1 MIEPTPYA
9 VYPSL
14 RDRVIVIS
22 GGASGIGE
30 GIVEA
35 FAEQGAKVAFLD
47 IQDEPALELI
57 ARLTAAGFTPPTFF
71 HCDLT
76 DIAAVR
82 ATCTAIET
90 QLGPVDALVNNAG
103 NDQRHDLEAVTEE
116 MWDRVMDLNVK
127 HQFFLAQALL
137 PGMRAKKRGSIIN
150 LSSIAWLI
158 PSTDL
163 PGYVTAKSA
172 IMGLTRALAHR
183 VGMDGVRVNTVLPG
197 CIWTE
202 RQRKLWFTPE
212 YAAQMME
219 RQALKI
225 ELQASDVAR
234 MILFLA
240 ADDSMGISNQSFVV
254 DGGWV

>member
-1 MIEPTPYA
+1 MSEPMQYA
-9 VYPSL
+9 VYPTL

-47 IQDEPALELI
+47 IQDELANALVD
-57 ARLTAAGFTPPTFF
+57 RLQAAGFTTPVYY

-76 DIAAVR
+76 DIAAVK
-82 ATCTAIET
+82 ATCKAIEA

-127 HQFFLAQALL
+127 HQFFLSQALL

-183 VGMDGVRVNTVLPG
+183 VGMDGVRVNSVLPG

-225 ELQASDVAR
+225 ELQAADVAR

-240 ADDSMGISNQSFVV
+240 ADDSAGISNQSFVV

>member
-1 MIEPTPYA
+1 MSAYGR
-9 VYPSL
+9 YPSL
-14 RDRVIVIS
+14 KDKIVVIS

-35 FAEQGAKVAFLD
+35 FAEQGARIAFLD
-47 IQDEPALELI
+47 IQDEPAHALV
-57 ARLTAAGFTPPTFF
+57 ARLTAAGHPTPLYY

-82 ATCTAIET
+82 STCARITQ
-90 QLGPVDALVNNAG
+90 QLGPASVLINNAG
-103 NDQRHDLEAVTEE
+103 NDTRHDLDEVTEE
-116 MWDRVMDLNVK
+116 MWDRILNLNVK

-137 PGMRAKKRGSIIN
+137 PGMRAQKSGSIIN
-150 LSSIAWLI
+150 LSSISWLI

-163 PGYVTAKSA
+163 PAYVTAKAA
-172 IMGLTRALAHR
+172 IVGLTRALAHR
-183 VGMDGVRVNTVLPG
+183 VGMDGVRVNCVLPG

-225 ELQASDVAR
+225 ELKPADVAR

-240 ADDSMGISNQSFVV
+240 AGDSAGITNQSFVV
-254 DGGWV
+254 DAGWV

>member
-1 MIEPTPYA
+1 MSES
-9 VYPSL
+9 VFGRYPSL
-14 RDRVIVIS
+14 QGKVVVIS

-35 FAEQGAKVAFLD
+35 FAEQDAKVAFLD
-47 IQDEPALELI
+47 IQDEPGHALV
-57 ARLTAAGFTPPTFF
+57 ARLTDAGCTPPVYY

-76 DIAAVR
+76 DIAAVKAVSR
-82 ATCTAIET
+82 QIE
-90 QLGPVDALVNNAG
+90 QELGTVSALVNNAG
-103 NDQRHDLEAVTEE
+103 NDQRHDLEVVTEE

-137 PGMRAKKRGSIIN
+137 PGMRAQKSGSIIN
-150 LSSIAWLI
+150 LSSISWMI

-163 PGYVTAKSA
+163 PGYVTAKAS
-172 IMGLTRALAHR
+172 IIGLTRAMAHR
-183 VGMDGVRVNTVLPG
+183 VGADGVRVNCVLPG

-225 ELQASDVAR
+225 ELVPADVAR

-240 ADDSMGISNQSFVV
+240 ADDSRGISNQNFVV

>member
-1 MIEPTPYA
+1 MSQPMQFGT
-9 VYPSL
+9 YPSL
-14 RDRVIVIS
+14 RDRVVVIS

-35 FAEQGAKVAFLD
+35 FAEQGARVAFLD
-47 IQDEPALELI
+47 ILDDAANALVE
-57 ARLTAAGFTPPTFF
+57 RLAGKSVKFY
-71 HCDLT
+71 HCDLL
-76 DIAAVR
+76 DIGAVKQ
-82 ATCTAIET
+82 ACAQIVDE
-90 QLGPVDALVNNAG
+90 LGTVDVLVNNAG
-103 NDQRHDLEAVTEE
+103 NDTRHDLEAVTEE
-116 MWDRVMDLNVK
+116 MWDRTLNLNVR

-137 PGMRAKKRGSIIN
+137 PGMRAQKRGSIIN
-150 LSSIAWLI
+150 LSSIAWMI

-163 PGYVTAKSA
+163 PAYVTSKSS
-172 IMGLTRALAHR
+172 IIGLTRALAHR
-183 VGMDGVRVNTVLPG
+183 VGMDGVRVNSVSPG

-225 ELQASDVAR
+225 ELQPADVAR

-240 ADDSMGISNQSFVV
+240 ADDSAGISNQSFVV

>member
-1 MIEPTPYA
+1 MSEPNQYA
-9 VYPSL
+9 SYPSL
-14 RDRVIVIS
+14 RDKVVVVS

-47 IQDEPALELI
+47 IQDDPANLLVERLI
-57 ARLTAAGFTPPTFF
+57 AAGYTAPVYY

-76 DIAAVR
+76 DIDAVR
-82 ATCTAIET
+82 AVSAQIE
-90 QLGPVDALVNNAG
+90 QELGTVSALVNNAG

-127 HQFFLAQALL
+127 HQFFLSQALL
-137 PGMRAKKRGSIIN
+137 PGMRAQKRGSIIN
-150 LSSIAWLI
+150 LSSISWLI

-163 PGYVTAKSA
+163 PGYVTAKSS
-172 IMGLTRALAHR
+172 IIGLTRALAHR
-183 VGMDGVRVNTVLPG
+183 VGVDGVRVNCVLPG

-240 ADDSMGISNQSFVV
+240 ADDSSGISNQSFVV